1 MASQA
6 YYDWKADGSPKRF
19 SRPITAI
26 ADRLQEHGYTV
37 YQQGNQ
43 AHLTHVPPED
53 HTFFSATGWPGKSP
67 YPYCNAMDI
76 MPPDAGQK
84 SKLTGERL
92 PSLQQLSAQ
101 LFKDKQ
107 AKHPGVAFLKYMNS
121 EPAGDNTGPCYHDS
135 WTPDH
140 SRINSTDRGHIH
152 VSGRSDSVTSTLSD
166 DYDLVARV
174 TGDDMAA
181 VDLTDAAAEKVANA
195 VVSKVLGSSGPNLG
209 QDVETLET
217 FPAKFAEILAAVQAS
232 GTPTVDVEALAD
244 AIVSRL
250 PAGSLTKQD
259 VADVL
264 NTASFTA

>member
-6 YYDWKADGSPKRF
+6 YYNWVSDGKPKRF

-37 YQQGNQ
+37 YQEGNQ
-43 AHLTHVPPED
+43 AHLTHEPPED

-92 PSLQQLSAQ
+92 PSLQLLSAQ
-101 LFKDKQ
+101 LYADKQ

-121 EPAGDNTGPCYHDS
+121 EPAGNNTGPCYHDS

-152 VSGRSDSVTSTLSD
+152 ISGRSDSVTSTLSD

-181 VDLTDAAAEKVANA
+181 VDLTPDAVTAVKNA
-195 VVSKVLGSSGPNLG
+195 VLGVLGSSGPTAG
-209 QDVETLET
+209 QDIESLET
-217 FPAKFAEILAAVQAS
+217 FPAKFAEILAAVQAIN
-232 GTPTVDVEALAD
+232 TPTVDVNALAD
-244 AIVSRL
+244 AIVARL
-250 PAGSLTKQD
+250 PQGTLTKQD

-264 NTASFTA
+264 NSGVFTP